1 MLLSRSHILEH
12 NKGIPPRFTIIL
24 IMIVQPAIQYG
35 METVSMTSSDVKKL
49 DVTEMKMCRCVCG
62 HTDHVSNDQVET
74 GVENITQSCK
84 NAILGG
90 LDT

>member
-1 MLLSRSHILEH
+1 
-12 NKGIPPRFTIIL
+12 
-24 IMIVQPAIQYG
+24 
-35 METVSMTSSDVKKL
+35 MTSSDVKKL

-74 GVENITQSCK
+74 GAENITQSCK